1 MGLCLTRALNP
12 FNLVILEKNGGISA
26 FFLVLS
32 AAGVASGEGARINWT
47 PFLSSTEKEFTSL
60 VGKHESNKSPRLI

>member
-12 FNLVILEKNGGISA
+12 FILVILVILEKNGGISA

-60 VGKHESNKSPRLI
+60 VGKHESNKSP